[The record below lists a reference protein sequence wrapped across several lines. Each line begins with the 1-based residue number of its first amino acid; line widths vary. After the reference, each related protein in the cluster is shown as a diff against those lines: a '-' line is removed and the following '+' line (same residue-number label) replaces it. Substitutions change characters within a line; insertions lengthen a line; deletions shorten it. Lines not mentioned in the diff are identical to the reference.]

1 MPFQVAW
8 NRGARDGRTLVK
20 CNEPG
25 VCPRSCGPDGASDS
39 SSGAASGSR
48 AGCAR
53 SVPTASLLA
62 LVAVAAVPPATAPA
76 SAAHP
81 PSASVAAPP
90 LPVAPSPAVADTAV
104 AALPVPPARPAPA
117 PSPVPLPAADTVL
130 WLMPQLREPHRS
142 LLSQPPPPVP
152 FARIGTARI
161 PATRLPGGAEPL
173 GPGPRYPPYLAPLV
187 QPADSTALALS
198 PLGRPDWR
206 RNPLLRIGALGRTL
220 GPADIPPPGSPRSP
234 ARRAP
239 ETSRFRTE
247 YADLGFSLRG
257 SGQLGGDWTRF
268 RPCDETVQV
277 TCEVSLLPRLRPDIQ
292 FAATADGTIADRVL
306 VDVDYDQTRAFSGAN
321 RFNIHYQGRPGEFLQ
336 RLEVGDVR
344 FDLPPSRFLR
354 EGVPAG
360 NFGFQAAFEAGPVT
374 VQSVWAQQGGEI
386 TSRTFRLDGPGR
398 GFARTDTLVLDDADY
413 VDGQFFFLFD
423 PAAFYA
429 HPHLDVLSL
438 SPSDAPAAVVP
449 GPDPI
454 QLYRSE
460 IDLYAQQQVEGYI
473 QADATAGEGEH
484 AVTESAWFRYLRPG
498 ADYLVHP
505 SGLWVALRTPLGPDE
520 MLAVTYVAASGDTV
534 GTYDPER
541 IHRAGGRP
549 RLRLLKASAAQHQP
563 GRPTWRTE
571 MHQVYRVSSS
581 NDVDPGSVELVVSLG
596 EASGGRTFARRP
608 NGDDVTWLRF
618 FGLDDEV
625 PRDRLDPSHVYRPGL
640 ESLEDLPPVP
650 GAFVIFPTLAPF
662 AEPPP
667 LRGLSLGAEEARRIL
682 GANRNQAIY
691 RDPDPFEREN
701 GGVFRL
707 NLSYEVRGAGPASSF
722 ALGAVGIREGT
733 ERVTLGDQVLVRDMD
748 YLIDYDVGQLVLV
761 NPDRLLAAHSDRVLQ
776 ASWEQRS
783 FFQVA
788 PTSVLGLD
796 ARYELGEYGAV
807 NLTGLY
813 QAEDELVRRPQLG
826 LEAGAVGLGSLN
838 GVANF
843 DAPVLARL
851 LDAVPGLDPGDG
863 AVVRLS
869 GETAVSLPNPSV
881 QGQVYVD
888 DFDGQSARSLS
899 LRDQDWRRGSRPAS
913 RDGAEQVLPPEM
925 SPASLAALAWQHT
938 WIDESAAGDSLGVFQ
953 GFNPSADIDQQIRI
967 TGSAVREPGLHV
979 RFQPAS
985 GDRSGPGAWASITT
999 VLSPTGSDLTKSD
1012 FVEFYVRD
1020 GDFLNLVLDVGVVSE
1035 DAFFADS
1042 TGAVNGVKP
1051 GSGVP
1056 WGLGTLDQEADPR
1069 RGEVWGNVADGRG
1082 VWDEDCFA
1090 ERARVYRLGDPN
1102 ANCTRGNGRPDS
1114 EDLDEDG
1121 NLDSLERYRRF
1132 VVPLDGSSPFLVR
1145 DRDETGTRFRLYRVP
1160 LRDPSGLDVGGTIGE
1175 AELRAVRHLRF
1186 TVTGRRRD
1194 SFVLARLGIVGS
1206 TWLKRYPGGVLTG
1219 LAGDTAALGGRVE
1232 VGPVSKLTADDAYVS
1247 PPGVVEQLDDP
1258 AAAFGGQGIEFNERS
1273 LALSF
1278 EDVPPG
1284 ARVEVYNRF
1293 PQRPRD
1299 FLSYR
1304 EARLWVAPVRGETGP
1319 NVAAWFF
1326 LKVGTDDRNFYLYR
1340 TRLPP
1345 SRAPGPLRQEDW
1357 LPEVVVEFEPWL
1369 ELRRR
1374 AEEQL
1379 ILEPRSARDPPL
1391 VLWSADSAYA
1401 VVLQDRGR
1409 APNLASVRE
1418 ISLGVANE
1426 TGGVASGEVWVDEL
1440 RLARGLRDAGVVS
1453 AVDARV
1459 EGGEFLDA
1467 RASYRSRGGFFRQLR
1482 GSPSFQNDQSVD
1494 LAATLQMGRF
1504 APAGWG
1510 LEAPLVV
1517 AHQRESRAP
1526 VFLNR
1531 SDVRADR
1538 LAGLRTP
1545 GFGRTRLDF
1554 ALRRRSPE
1562 GGGFWN
1568 ALLGGFDVRAGWVR
1582 SSLQD
1587 ITTESDG
1594 DGADLFAGYRAA
1606 PPRRDVP
1613 LFPGRAGEIVR
1624 ALLPAFVEDRIAGAR
1639 LRWTP
1644 ESLAVETEYLS
1655 RDLHTT
1661 RFDRIIRTDADSAA
1675 VAKEAPR
1682 RVLTAVARIA
1692 LRPVESVTAE
1702 ADFVSGRDL
1711 LASHRLA
1718 SGADVQALVEAERRR
1733 FAGIDW
1739 GWEVDRRL
1747 RTRLAYRPRLA
1758 DWIRASVQANT
1769 DYVSERNPDLVG
1781 RRSGEGRARSDTARA
1796 LLRNVNGRRDLV
1808 AAFAL
1813 DPGRLAGEG
1822 AERGP
1827 FARWW
1832 SDAMDPLSVTW
1843 SRGVAS
1849 RFDRDPVDPGLLYEL
1864 GWGGRER
1871 FMRIGAD
1878 TAATLGERDRVQV
1891 RGGLRLP
1898 GSASV
1903 GLAYDRSLNET
1914 LDTRSD
1920 REVLRQVWPDVR
1932 AEIANL
1938 ILPGWL
1944 SAAVERVSA
1953 GTGYRKERRALAFGA
1968 VARQDRTREDRE
1980 VPMSLSLGF
1989 PRGFALTYRGR
2000 LGRGESSDPT
2010 GDTRRRANS
2019 HAFALSAR
2027 LASPLAAFSRRGA
2040 PLRIVLDVGYTDEVQ
2055 CRVAGVG
2062 IEGAAACVSFIDQLE
2077 RAASVSVDSQV
2088 RDFQLGVRLRYLDRR
2103 SFVGRRAGTT
2113 QLQMNVF
2120 GHFLLTAGLIP
2131 GAS

>member
-1 MPFQVAW
+1 MRLFAPLPFLLLA
-8 NRGARDGRTLVK
+8 AFA
-20 CNEPG
+20 
-25 VCPRSCGPDGASDS
+25 GP
-39 SSGAASGSR
+39 AASHLEG
-48 AGCAR
+48 APPTG
-53 SVPTASLLA
+53 PTA
-62 LVAVAAVPPATAPA
+62 PPTGPI
-76 SAAHP
+76 
-81 PSASVAAPP
+81 APP
-90 LPVAPSPAVADTAV
+90 TGPTA
-104 AALPVPPARPAPA
+104 R
-117 PSPVPLPAADTVL
+117 PAADTVL
-130 WLMPQLREPHRS
+130 WLLPQLRDSSRS
-142 LLSQPPPPVP
+142 LLAPAPAPAH
-152 FARIGTARI
+152 FARLGRARI
-161 PATRLPGGAEPL
+161 PAARLPGGDQPL
-173 GPGPRYPPYLAPLV
+173 GPAARYPAHLSRLAHP
-187 QPADSTALALS
+187 QDSTPPVLAL
-198 PLGRPDWR
+198 LGRPDWR
-206 RNPLLRIGALGRTL
+206 RNPLLRIGALGRTFD
-220 GPADIPPPGSPRSP
+220 PADVPPPAAPGSP

-239 ETSRFRTE
+239 EVSRFRTE

-277 TCEVSLLPRLRPDIQ
+277 TCEVPLLPRLRPDIQ
-292 FAATADGTIADRVL
+292 FAGTADGTVAGRVL

-321 RFNIHYQGRPGEFLQ
+321 RFNLRYQGRPGEFLQ

-360 NFGFQAAFEAGPVT
+360 NFGFQAAFEAGPVQI
-374 VQSVWAQQGGEI
+374 QSVWAQQGGEI
-386 TSRTFRLDGPGR
+386 TSRTFRLDGPGL

-438 SPSDAPAAVVP
+438 SASDAPAAVVP

-473 QADATAGEGEH
+473 QADATAGEGAD

-505 SGLWVALRTPLGPDE
+505 SGLWVALRSPLGPDE
-520 MLAVTYVAASGDTV
+520 MLAVAYVTAAGDTV
-534 GTYDPER
+534 GTYNPER
-541 IHRAGGRP
+541 VHRAGGRP

-563 GRPTWRTE
+563 GRPTWSTE
-571 MHQVYRVSSS
+571 MHQIYRVTSS

-596 EASGGRTFARRP
+596 EESGGRTFARRP
-608 NGDDVTWLRF
+608 NGDDLTWLRF
-618 FGLDDEV
+618 FGLDEET
-625 PRDRLDPSHVYRPGL
+625 PRDRLDESHVYRPAL
-640 ESLEDLPPVP
+640 ESFEDLPPVP

-662 AEPPP
+662 SRPPP
-667 LRGLSLGAEEARRIL
+667 LRGLSLGPEEARRML
-682 GANRNQAIY
+682 GANRNDAIY
-691 RDPDPFEREN
+691 QDPDPFEREN

-707 NLSYEVRGAGPASSF
+707 NLSYEVRGEGPASSF

-733 ERVTLGDQVLVRDMD
+733 ERVTLGDQVLVRNVD

-761 NPDRLLAAHSDRVLQ
+761 NPDRLLGANSDRVLQ

-783 FFQVA
+783 FFRAA
-788 PTSVLGLD
+788 PTSAFGVD
-796 ARYELGEYGAV
+796 ARYDLGDYGAV

-826 LEAGAVGLGSLN
+826 VEAGAVGLGSLN
-838 GVANF
+838 GAVSF
-843 DAPVLARL
+843 DAPLLARL

-863 AVVRLS
+863 AAVRLS

-888 DFDGQSARSLS
+888 DFDRQNARSLS
-899 LRDQDWRRGSRPAS
+899 LRDQDWRLGSRPAF
-913 RDGAEQVLPPEM
+913 RDGAEQELPPEL
-925 SPASLAALAWQHT
+925 SQSSLAALAWQHT
-938 WIDESAAGDSLGVFQ
+938 WIDESAAGDSVGVFQ
-953 GFNPSADIDQQIRI
+953 GFNPTADIDQQIRI

-979 RFQPAS
+979 RFTPAS
-985 GDRSGPGAWASITT
+985 GDRLGPGAWASVTT

-1020 GDFLNLVLDVGVVSE
+1020 GDFLSLVLDVGVVSE

-1042 TGAVNGVKP
+1042 TGALNGVKP

-1056 WGLGTLDQEADPR
+1056 WGLGSLDQEADPR

-1121 NLDSLERYRRF
+1121 NLDVLERYRRF

-1160 LRDPSGLDVGGTIGE
+1160 LRDPAGFDVGGAVGE

-1194 SFVLARLGIVGS
+1194 SFVLARLGVVGS
-1206 TWLKRYPGGVLTG
+1206 TWLKRNPAGVLTG
-1219 LAGDTAALGGRVE
+1219 LAGDTAAFGGRVE
-1232 VGPVSKLTADDAYVS
+1232 VGPVSKLTAGDAYVS

-1273 LALSF
+1273 LSISF

-1319 NVAAWFF
+1319 NVPAWFF
-1326 LKVGTDDRNFYLYR
+1326 LKAGTDDRNFYLYR

-1345 SRAPGPLRQEDW
+1345 ARGSGAVRQEDW

-1374 AEEQL
+1374 AEERL
-1379 ILEPRSARDPPL
+1379 ILEPRSPGDPPL

-1418 ISLGVANE
+1418 LSLGVANE
-1426 TGGVASGEVWVDEL
+1426 TGAVVSGEVWVDEL
-1440 RLARGLRDAGVVS
+1440 RLTRGLRDAGLVS
-1453 AVDARV
+1453 AFDGRV

-1482 GSPSFQNDQSVD
+1482 GSPTFQNDQSVD
-1494 LAATLQMGRF
+1494 LDATLQLGRF
-1504 APAGWG
+1504 APSGWG
-1510 LEAPLVV
+1510 LEAPLV
-1517 AHQRESRAP
+1517 ASHQRESRVP

-1538 LAGLRTP
+1538 LEGLRTP

-1554 ALRRRSPE
+1554 ALRRRSPDD
-1562 GGGFWN
+1562 GGLWD
-1568 ALLGGFDVRAGWVR
+1568 AVLDGFDLRAGWVR
-1582 SSLQD
+1582 SSLQN
-1587 ITTESDG
+1587 ITTESEG
-1594 DGADLFAGYRAA
+1594 DGADLFAGYRARPA
-1606 PPRRDVP
+1606 RRDVP
-1613 LFPGRAGEIVR
+1613 LFPGRAGDLVR
-1624 ALLPAFVEDRIAGAR
+1624 ALLPAFLEDRVAGAR

-1644 ESLAVETEYLS
+1644 ESFAVETQYVS
-1655 RDLHTT
+1655 RDLRTT
-1661 RFDRIIRTDADSAA
+1661 RFDRIVRTDADSAA
-1675 VAKEAPR
+1675 VATEAPR

-1692 LRPVESVTAE
+1692 LRPVESLTAE
-1702 ADFVSGRDL
+1702 ADLVSGRDV

-1718 SGADVQALVEAERRR
+1718 SGTDVQALVEAERTR

-1758 DWIRASVQANT
+1758 EWIRASVEANT
-1769 DYVSERNPDLVG
+1769 DYASERNPDLVG
-1781 RRSGEGRARSDTARA
+1781 PRRRGRGAGADTAQA
-1796 LLRNVNGRRDLV
+1796 LLRNVSGRRQVV

-1813 DPGRLAGEG
+1813 DPGRLAGDG

-1827 FARWW
+1827 FAQWW
-1832 SDAMDPLSVTW
+1832 SRALDPLSVTW
-1843 SRGVAS
+1843 SRGLAS
-1849 RFDRDPVDPGLLYEL
+1849 RFDRDPVNPDALYEL

-1871 FMRIGAD
+1871 FLRIGAD
-1878 TAATLGERDRVQV
+1878 TAATLGERDRIQV

-1903 GLAYDRSLNET
+1903 GVAYDRSRNET

-1920 REVLRQVWPDVR
+1920 REVLRRVWPDLR
-1932 AEIANL
+1932 AQVASL
-1938 ILPGWL
+1938 AMPGWL

-1953 GTGYRKERRALAFGA
+1953 GAGYRKERRALAFGA
-1968 VARQDRTREDRE
+1968 ATRQDRSREDRE
-1980 VPMSLSLGF
+1980 VPMSFSLGF
-1989 PRGFALTYRGR
+1989 PRGFSLTYRGR

-2010 GDTRRRANS
+2010 GDTQRRANT
-2019 HAFALSAR
+2019 HAVALSAR
-2027 LASPLAAFSRRGA
+2027 LASPLASFRDRGA
-2040 PLRIVLDVGYTDEVQ
+2040 PLRIVLDAGYTDEVQ
-2055 CRVAGVG
+2055 CRVAGAG
-2062 IEGAAACVSFIDQLE
+2062 AACVSFIDQLE
-2077 RAASVSVDSQV
+2077 RSASVSLDSQV
-2088 RDFQLGVRLRYLDRR
+2088 RDFQLGVRVRYLDRR

-2113 QLQMNVF
+2113 QLQVNVF
-2120 GHFLLTAGLIP
+2120 GHFLLTAAMIP